1 MKGRKSFA
9 ATGCSLLAIAV
20 AGMGIGSASGAG
32 PVAVPSAQVSAKPKP
47 GRYQGKVGTF
57 ARIIMKTS
65 RNRVKR
71 LDAGVQASCQRAS
84 DGQIVRVEL
93 VAMKAFPKLKVK
105 RNGKFKGEDQTKDGV
120 RWEIKGRFVSR
131 RKAKGS
137 FEASIFRTIFN
148 PNVIGGI
155 DGELCAGSGK
165 WTAKLK
171 R

>member
-1 MKGRKSFA
+1 MKGNRI
-9 ATGCSLLAIAV
+9 LVVAV
-20 AGMGIGSASGAG
+20 ASLITAGLAGAGLGSASIGTAPSPGA
-32 PVAVPSAQVSAKPKP
+32 SASGINKA

-71 LDAGVQASCQRAS
+71 LDAGVQGSCQRAS
-84 DGQIVRVEL
+84 DGQILRIEL
-93 VAMKAFPKLKVK
+93 VAMKANPNLRIR
-105 RNGKFKGEDQTKDGV
+105 RNGKFKGKGQTKAGV
-120 RWEIKGRFVSR
+120 SWEVSGRFVSR
-131 RKAKGS
+131 KKAKGK
-137 FEASIFRTIFN
+137 FKASIFRTIFN
-148 PNVIGGI
+148 PFAPGGI